1 MIAIKKRATRIGIT
15 TLYILAIFSLVIV
28 SSEFVSAPINTFNT
42 TPTDTSPAGNT
53 VDSSSKNFPST
64 ISITDTMKPLSL
76 EIGFDEV
83 DD

>member
-1 MIAIKKRATRIGIT
+1 LNKGILILIIGIIFLILVPLVST
-15 TLYILAIFSLVIV
+15 TNSFS
-28 SSEFVSAPINTFNT
+28 
-42 TPTDTSPAGNT
+42 TPTNSSPAGNT